1 MQQTDPNTD
10 RLLNALQ
17 NGSFFERRK
26 AAEELG
32 SISAT
37 SQQIVGA
44 LLNAVSNDADP
55 AVKDAAASAL
65 HQPAHA
71 AFVQADPALS
81 KNVADAVQRKHLA
94 AIQMATQAQEDQR
107 KSNGLRSLGIYM
119 LIFGVGAFILPLLGL
134 QFRLL
139 QLIPRNTLPICS
151 VGLIIGGLALV
162 LFSQK

>member
-26 AAEELG
+26 AAEELAAV
-32 SISAT
+32 SAT
-37 SQQIVGA
+37 SQRIVDA
-44 LLNAVSNDADP
+44 LINSLSNDPDP
-55 AVKDAAASAL
+55 AVKDAAANAIQ
-65 HQPAHA
+65 QPVHA
-71 AFVQADPALS
+71 AFVQADPILS
-81 KNVADAVQRKHLA
+81 KNVADAIQRKHLV

-119 LIFGVGAFILPLLGL
+119 LIFGVGSFILPLLGL

-151 VGLIIGGLALV
+151 VGLIIGGLALI